1 MSTVSISEFLWAL
14 FHGQLLHFQTLNFY
28 SYRGILIAHQT
39 FLVQLGTPG
48 NYFMSRCKEFKQ
60 SIMAIVRQWFDRKFD
75 GELRNNCYANVKIW
89 LTWLLTSLY
98 VVTRALYTFLPAY
111 LRELAGQICRPC
123 SVMEIEW
130 LRLTAAKIIH
140 GLPKNTMDCDIFQH
154 VHLQSLGYIYKRRLA
169 VDMFKAK
176 HVQNRLS

>member
-1 MSTVSISEFLWAL
+1 MIICQLFLFL
-14 FHGQLLHFQTLNFY
+14 SSCRPCFVVNFY
-28 SYRGILIAHQT
+28 T
-39 FLVQLGTPG
+39 FLVQLGTLG

-60 SIMAIVRQWFDRKFD
+60 KQLAGTSAA
-75 GELRNNCYANVKIW
+75 LRPLFVNDLTASLMENLKNNCYANVTIW
-89 LTWLLTSLY
+89 LTWWLTSLY
-98 VVTRALYTFLPAY
+98 VVTCGLYTFLPAY
-111 LRELAGQICRPC
+111 LRELARQICRPC

-140 GLPKNTMDCDIFQH
+140 SLPKNTMDCDIFQH